1 VPGYLRLPLLVTG
14 GMGGMEDAS
23 RALALGVAQSYPQS
37 LVELA
42 PRLTGPE
49 RTWPG
54 ADRLARD
61 LVTLPTHSRLTAVER
76 DEIVR
81 ILQRPSTGRS

>member
-1 VPGYLRLPLLVTG
+1 
-14 GMGGMEDAS
+14 MEGITQPS
-23 RALALGVAQSYPQS
+23 LALKLGIAPSYPRT

-42 PRLTGPE
+42 PRLAGPE

-54 ADRLARD
+54 AEQLASD
-61 LVTLPTHSRLTAVER
+61 LVTLPTHSRLTPVER

-81 ILQRPSTGRS
+81 ALHG